1 MSLQI
6 FDFITK
12 SVARRQMSRKGLIGS
27 RKLKKSSDTLSS
39 AVEKSKPLGI
49 FILSLIWAAS
59 LAVLILPQPKPVTN
73 VLIPNQLAPQ
83 SIFADIDFIYKDEEA
98 TEKLRENARAG
109 VPIFYKIDLAAGK
122 NAIIDTEAM
131 FEEIRNKVD
140 GKANIPTYKSASEN
154 KKIVQII
161 STLDKL
167 TLNDIYQI
175 SESPEYK
182 EKFIA
187 LIRNAL
193 EQGIINKSEKEA
205 HTYGQQIRVIDARGR
220 IRYPKLVSEIATP
233 NECAGSI
240 AASLLKYYSNK
251 NKQQLSSAMSEI
263 IAALIGENGNLV
275 YDKET
280 TSENR
285 KIAGEQ
291 VVPVMVEIK
300 KRQPIIIK
308 NQTVSQKDQKIL
320 QLYTEELQNLKA
332 SENFWRKAIRS
343 ALICMFLMIV
353 TGLYISHI
361 HPEVTKSNQKI
372 WTMGTVV
379 ILSLFAN
386 YGFMRLFD
394 IISPELNI
402 EPALQRQIIPLALPA
417 VLLSVLIG
425 LRVAVYAGLYVALI
439 TGMMF
444 EDSSLDMLIKGMLVC
459 GFVGVAVRNSMN
471 YRAYFIRAVIST
483 TLSLLVLDALNLWE
497 FKGTK
502 MLMWTEGM
510 SFINGILTA
519 TVALVLLFILESL
532 FQISTNMALLN
543 ICDFN
548 HPLLK
553 RIQFEAPGTYHHS
566 LMVSALAERAAQL
579 IKANP
584 VKARACALYH
594 DIGKLSKPDY
604 FIENNISG
612 ESKHKELH
620 PRISSMII
628 LNHVKEGVDLAIKY
642 KLRKIVRDAIEQH
655 HGTDLVYFFYKR
667 ALEENADKG
676 GVLVQEQE
684 YRYSGPL
691 PHEKEVVIVSLA
703 DACEA
708 ASRSLQKPSPAKVDE
723 LVWEIF
729 RKRLRDGQLDEAELT
744 FGEFAK
750 VRNSF
755 VTTLCTMLHSRV
767 PYPKEEEEDENDL
780 FMESWKKAPPP
791 EKDADEQPP
800 ASGGDTLPS

>member
-1 MSLQI
+1 MSQ
-6 FDFITK
+6 
-12 SVARRQMSRKGLIGS
+12 KGLIGS

-59 LAVLILPQPKPVTN
+59 LTVLIMPQPKPATN
-73 VLIPNQLAPQ
+73 MLIPNQLAPQ
-83 SIFADIDFIYKDEEA
+83 SIFADIDFIYKDEDA
-98 TEKLRENARAG
+98 TEKLRENARTG
-109 VPIFYKIDLAAGK
+109 VPLFYKIDQAAGK
-122 NAIIDTEAM
+122 NILIDTEAM
-131 FEEIRNKVD
+131 FDEIRNKIE
-140 GKANIPTYKSASEN
+140 GKANIPTYKAVTEN
-154 KKIVQII
+154 KKIIQII
-161 STLDKL
+161 GTLDKL
-167 TLNDIYQI
+167 TVNDIYQL

-182 EKFIA
+182 DKFIA
-187 LIRNAL
+187 LIKNAL

-205 HTYGQQIRVIDARGR
+205 HTYGQQIRIIDTRGR
-220 IRYPKLVSEIATP
+220 IRHPKLVSEITTP
-233 NECAGSI
+233 DESADSI
-240 AASLLKYYSNK
+240 VKSLLKYYSNK
-251 NKQQLSSAMSEI
+251 NKQQLSSAMTEI
-263 IAALIGENGNLV
+263 IVALIGENGNLL

-280 TSENR
+280 TGENR
-285 KIAGEQ
+285 RISAEQ

-308 NQTVSQKDQKIL
+308 NQTISGKDHKIL
-320 QLYTEELQNLKA
+320 QLYTEELQTFKA
-332 SENFWRKAIRS
+332 SENFWRKAIRY

-379 ILSLFAN
+379 ILSLLLN
-386 YGFMRLFD
+386 YAIMRLFD
-394 IISPELNI
+394 MISPELNI
-402 EPALQRQIIPLALPA
+402 KPALQQQIIPLALPA

-444 EDSSLDMLIKGMLVC
+444 EDSLNMLIKGMLVC
-459 GFVGVAVRNSMN
+459 GFAGVAVRNSMN
-471 YRAYFIRAVIST
+471 YRVYFIRAVIAV
-483 TLSLLVLDALNLWE
+483 TLSLLVLDTLNLWE
-497 FKGTK
+497 FKGTDI
-502 MLMWTEGM
+502 LIWTEGM
-510 SFINGILTA
+510 SLVNGILTA

-553 RIQFEAPGTYHHS
+553 RLQFEAPGTYHHC

-642 KLRKIVRDAIEQH
+642 KLRRIVCEAIEQH

-667 ALEENADKG
+667 ALEEGSDKG
-676 GVLVQEQE
+676 ALVQEQE

-729 RKRLRDGQLDEAELT
+729 RKRLRDGQLDEAELS

-750 VRNSF
+750 VRKSF
-755 VTTLCTMLHSRV
+755 VTTLCTMLHTRV

-780 FMESWKKAPPP
+780 FMESWKTAPPS
-791 EKDADEQPP
+791 EKDAD
-800 ASGGDTLPS
+800 A